1 MKFRWTSLF
10 VAAVLVFSGCSA
22 EKNNAVIEKSS
33 DMTAMDIAEDI
44 DIGWNLGD
52 TLDVCEADRDGDG
65 KVNETAPDGKKVDET
80 LWGNGRTTPE
90 LFSYLRSDGINA
102 VRIPVTWRDHIGG
115 APDYAIDKEWMARV
129 HEVVDFA
136 MNEDMYVIINLHHD
150 GGGDPEFGA
159 WIRNA
164 SREYDAVE
172 AEYIALW
179 EQISESFG
187 DYSEKLIFESMNE
200 VGFDDMRKADAYT
213 TLNRLNQTFVDT
225 VRSSGGNNST
235 RPLLIAGYWTDTAQT
250 CSSLFSMPKD
260 NVPNRLMVSVHY
272 YTPWEFC
279 TTNIKKKWGTDSE
292 IQTMRNDIDKLRTTF
307 VDKGIPVVIGEYG
320 VGTGNDADSR
330 VLFAKTLS
338 ELSHDA
344 GIPCFFWDN
353 GEEYDRSAHEW
364 RTEGL
369 IEALRDAVK

>member
-1 MKFRWTSLF
+1 MRLRWTSLF
-10 VAAVLVFSGCSA
+10 VAAVMVFSGCSA
-22 EKNNAVIEKSS
+22 GKNGAEKKNAA
-33 DMTAMDIAEDI
+33 DMTAMDIAKDI

-65 KVNETAPDGKKVDET
+65 KVNETAPEGKKVDET
-80 LWGNGRTTPE
+80 LWGNERTTPE
-90 LFSYLRSDGINA
+90 LFSYLRNDGIDA
-102 VRIPVTWRDHIGG
+102 VRIPVTWRDHIGD
-115 APDYAIDKEWMARV
+115 APDYTIDKEWMSRV

-150 GGGDPEFGA
+150 GGGDPQFGA

-164 SREYDAVE
+164 SKDYDAVE
-172 AEYIALW
+172 AEYIAIW
-179 EQISESFG
+179 KQISESFG

-200 VGFDDMRKADAYT
+200 VGFDDMSKADAYT

-225 VRSSGGNNST
+225 VRGSGGKNSG
-235 RPLLIAGYWTDTAQT
+235 RVLLIAGYWTDTAQT

-260 NVPNRLMVSVHY
+260 TVSDKLMVSVHY

-279 TTNIKKKWGTDSE
+279 TANIRKTWGTEQE
-292 IQTMRNDIDKLRTTF
+292 IQTMKNDVDKLRTTF

-320 VGTGNDADSR
+320 VGFQNDADSR

-338 ELSHDA
+338 KLCHDA
-344 GIPCFFWDN
+344 DIPCFFWDN
-353 GEEYDRSAHEW
+353 GEEYDRDAHEW
-364 RTEGL
+364 RTDGL
-369 IEALRDAVK
+369 IEGIRDAVK